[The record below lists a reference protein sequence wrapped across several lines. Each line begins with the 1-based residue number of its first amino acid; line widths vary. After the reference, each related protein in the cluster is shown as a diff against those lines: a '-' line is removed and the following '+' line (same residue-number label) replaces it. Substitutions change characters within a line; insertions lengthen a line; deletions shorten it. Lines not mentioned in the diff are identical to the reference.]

1 MLGFLFNFIWGLI
14 KLYFFTLGVLTF
26 LRAPL
31 GWLYATCH
39 TLGQIRAVFL
49 GVFVDSSNWI
59 DPIPY

>member
-1 MLGFLFNFIWGLI
+1 MLGFLFNVIWGLI
-14 KLYFFTLGVLTF
+14 KLYFFTLGVLAF
-26 LRAPL
+26 FRAPL

-39 TLGQIRAVFL
+39 TLGQIRTVLL